1 MDGKSMRYNH
11 ESYLPIGAFQ
21 PILGRM
27 TLHGGGGGFISD
39 FVDSVSDFIAP
50 VTDVIND
57 VIIQPA
63 SDVFAASDDYITQ
76 PITAPISQLT
86 SALDDAVIQPITEP
100 ISDVGVAIDD
110 AVAEVIPG
118 GWGTIAQVAAAVAT
132 AGQSTLVQAAAA
144 AAAAGGSK
152 FQKDKDLKSALEAA
166 AIAGGTAG
174 VTQGVGKEFG
184 LGNLGKAGLSA
195 GLSGGVDYAKT
206 GDINSALRAGAQA
219 GAMSYG
225 GAKLGEYTAP
235 YFNELKGDFG
245 KYLQEKGLNLS
256 KSAIPST
263 VNLDPDLGMPGE
275 VSGPQNFYPD
285 AAPALSGELQM
296 TDSGEF
302 INKNPDIQ
310 NTDFIPK
317 KIELTPDLRIREDIL
332 NQANLDAAYT
342 PDSQYINQDAQ
353 GYDKIKFKD
362 DPYRYLASRG
372 VEGKDYVINK
382 ATGAVDYLTDTPLS
396 QMPGDLYNKVKDLK
410 AKDLAL
416 LGTAA
421 YGLSSLGGGS
431 EQGKSQAQID
441 EEEEAKRV
449 YTYGTSTPSGSNYLL
464 KNRINADNVYSNA
477 AGYRPLNRYAD
488 GGDVQNYGIGG
499 RVSDAFTR
507 VAQPFEKAVLRPIGE
522 AVPFIKDLAPY
533 AGIAAGAMMGNP
545 AMAAGIGGIASGFGK
560 PGGFDMK
567 RALMGGIAA
576 YGMSNLVGGLEA
588 AGQTPL
594 TDSAALPFES
604 YPDPQNQAGGFYGPS
619 GQTNQLPATNQT
631 FRSPEAVQKGIG
643 NLLENSNTPAY
654 KNAMSTFTKNAGIY
668 NAGVPLI
675 MGTTGMMGVD
685 EGNALKQE
693 YDSSLMA
700 QQAEEANFNAR
711 ILAGK
716 KRAQQAVSENPYRFA
731 MGGAIDDEYG
741 GDNMNTV
748 NGNMQNGF
756 ISYADGGPV
765 TNKEDID
772 YMVQI
777 ENNRREVDPMS
788 DERYAGLLK
797 QNQDYL
803 STKYGNIYN
812 QPTPQ
817 PVAPP
822 VTVAPSVEPTPLTG
836 AVAPPPPPPPPPPT
850 VAPPPL
856 DIETVRANANRAL
869 DMSEEVQ
876 NNIRDSSRAVEKA
889 QELIGTAS
897 ATPPPPVYKSPNATP
912 AGQYMVR
919 NPYGPEPLNAANIYE
934 YQKKKQ
940 RGYAEGG
947 IPRFLSGGGDGM
959 SDSIKANIEGTQEA
973 RLADGEFVIP
983 ADVVSHLGN
992 GSSKAGAK
1000 QLYDMMDRV
1009 RKARTGNQKQGRQI
1023 KPTKLMPV

>member
-1 MDGKSMRYNH
+1 MKYTNFT
-11 ESYLPIGAFQ
+11 ELPIHAFQ
-21 PILGRM
+21 PKLGKGPFSYGM
-27 TLHGGGGGFISD
+27 TLEGGGGGGI
-39 FVDSVSDFIAP
+39 VGGIVNA
-50 VTDVIND
+50 VG
-57 VIIQPA
+57 
-63 SDVFAASDDYITQ
+63 DVFEGVGK
-76 PITAPISQLT
+76 
-86 SALDDAVIQPITEP
+86 AVESVGQAV
-100 ISDVGVAIDD
+100 SDVGVAIDD
-110 AVAEVIPG
+110 AVADVIPG
-118 GWGTIAQVAAAVAT
+118 GWGTLAQIAAAVAT

-152 FQKDKDLKSALEAA
+152 FAKDKDLKSALEAA
-166 AIAGGTAG
+166 AISGATTG

-184 LGNLGKAGLSA
+184 LGDLGKAGLSA

-245 KYLQEKGLNLS
+245 KYLQEKGLSLS
-256 KSAIPST
+256 EAAIPSAA
-263 VNLDPDLGMPGE
+263 NLDPDLGMPGE
-275 VSGPQNFYPD
+275 VSGPPNFYPD
-285 AAPALSGELQM
+285 AAPALPGELQM
-296 TDSGEF
+296 TDSGEV
-302 INKNPDIQ
+302 INRNPDIQ
-310 NTDFIPK
+310 NAEFTPK
-317 KIELTPDLRIREDIL
+317 KIELTPELRLREDIL

-353 GYDKIKFKD
+353 GYDKVKFRD

-372 VEGKDYVINK
+372 IEGKDYLTNK
-382 ATGAVDYLTDTPLS
+382 ATGAIDYLSNTNPLDY
-396 QMPGDLYNKVKDLK
+396 PGDLYDS
-410 AKDLAL
+410 AKDYYNQSSPGKLAL
-416 LGTAA
+416 TAA
-421 YGLSSLGGGS
+421 GLYGLSNLGGGA
-431 EQGKSQAQID
+431 EQPKSQAQID
-441 EEEEAKRV
+441 AEEEANRV
-449 YTYGTSTPSGSNYLL
+449 YTYGTSTSSGSNYIP
-464 KNRINADNVYSNA
+464 KNRINAGNVYSPL
-477 AGYRPLNRYAD
+477 AGYRSLNRYAD
-488 GGDVQNYGIGG
+488 GGEVEHFAGGGI
-499 RVSDAFTR
+499 SNMLTR
-507 VAQPFEKAVLRPIGE
+507 VAQPFEKAILRPIGE
-522 AVPFIKDLAPY
+522 AAPFLKDMAPY

-588 AGQTPL
+588 AGTEPTFMGSIEDPL
-594 TDSAALPFES
+594 SSGIPLP
-604 YPDPQNQAGGFYGPS
+604 
-619 GQTNQLPATNQT
+619 PANQT

-643 NLLENSNTPAY
+643 NLLQNSNTPEY

-685 EGNALKQE
+685 EGNELKKE
-693 YDSSLMA
+693 YDRSLMA

-711 ILAGK
+711 VLAGK

-741 GDNMNTV
+741 GDDMNNV

-756 ISYADGGPV
+756 MGYADGGPV
-765 TNKEDID
+765 TNQEDID
-772 YMVQI
+772 YMIQI

-803 STKYGNIYN
+803 STIYGNIYN

-822 VTVAPSVEPTPLTG
+822 PPVVAPSVEPTPLTG
-836 AVAPPPPPPPPPPT
+836 AIAPPPPPPT
-850 VAPPPL
+850 TAPL

-876 NNIRDSSRAVEKA
+876 NNIRDSSRAVERA
-889 QELIGTAS
+889 QELMGTAS
-897 ATPPPPVYKSPNATP
+897 ATPPPPVYQSPNATP

-919 NPYGPEPLNAANIYE
+919 NPYGPEPLNASNIYQ
-934 YQKKKQ
+934 YQKKR

-947 IPRFLSGGGDGM
+947 VPRFLSGGGDGM
-959 SDSIKANIEGTQEA
+959 SDSIKASIEGTQEA

-1000 QLYDMMDRV
+1000 QLYAMMDRV
-1009 RKARTGNQKQGRQI
+1009 RKARTGNRKQGREI

>member
-39 FVDSVSDFIAP
+39 IVESVSDFIAP

-57 VIIQPA
+57 AIIQPA
-63 SDVFAASDDYITQ
+63 SDVLAASDDYITQ

-100 ISDVGVAIDD
+100 IGKVGVAIDD
-110 AVAEVIPG
+110 AVADVIPG
-118 GWGTIAQVAAAVAT
+118 GWGTIAQVAAAAAT
-132 AGQSTLVQAAAA
+132 AGQSTLAQAAAA

-152 FQKDKDLKSALEAA
+152 FAKDKDLKSALEAA
-166 AIAGGTAG
+166 AIAGATTG
-174 VTQGVGKEFG
+174 VTQGVGKEF
-184 LGNLGKAGLSA
+184 NLGDIEKAA
-195 GLSGGVDYAKT
+195 LSGGLKGGVNYAQT
-206 GDINSALRAGAQA
+206 GDVNSALKAGAEGA
-219 GAMSYG
+219 AMSYG

-235 YFNELKGDFG
+235 YLNELKGDFG

-275 VSGPQNFYPD
+275 VSGPPTLQPASTDINYLNELARVNGVDLGDVAQPSSLYNAN
-285 AAPALSGELQM
+285 AAIKAEAAS
-296 TDSGEF
+296 
-302 INKNPDIQ
+302 
-310 NTDFIPK
+310 
-317 KIELTPDLRIREDIL
+317 
-332 NQANLDAAYT
+332 NLDDKFT
-342 PDSQYINQDAQ
+342 PKLLDRPLD
-353 GYDKIKFKD
+353 
-362 DPYRYLASRG
+362 YLQQKG
-372 VEGKDYVINK
+372 IQGKDYLTNK
-382 ATGAVDYLTDTPLS
+382 ATGAIDYLKTTDPFDY
-396 QMPGDLYNKVKDLK
+396 PGDLYNAAKKLDL
-410 AKDLAL
+410 KDLAI
-416 LGTAA
+416 LGTTA
-421 YGLSSLGGGS
+421 YGLSSLGGNP
-431 EQGKSQAQID
+431 EQPKSQAQI
-441 EEEEAKRV
+441 EAEEEAKRV

-464 KNRINADNVYSNA
+464 KNRINADNVYSSA

-488 GGDVQNYGIGG
+488 GGEVQHYGIGG

-507 VAQPFEKAVLRPIGE
+507 IAQPFEKAILRPIGE
-522 AVPFIKDLAPY
+522 AAPFLKDLAPY
-533 AGIAAGAMMGNP
+533 AGVAAGAMFGNP

-588 AGQTPL
+588 AGTDPSILQTMDAPNIAG
-594 TDSAALPFES
+594 SADYLKEIGLDNS
-604 YPDPQNQAGGFYGPS
+604 TSGLGITTSTGPAIS
-619 GQTNQLPATNQT
+619 ANQT
-631 FRSPEAVQKGIG
+631 FRNPDAVQKGIG
-643 NLLENSNTPAY
+643 NLLQNSNTPEY

-685 EGNALKQE
+685 ESNALKQE
-693 YDSSLMA
+693 YDRSLMA

-711 ILAGK
+711 VLAGK

-731 MGGAIDDEYG
+731 MGGTIDDEYG
-741 GDNMNTV
+741 GDDMNTV

-756 ISYADGGPV
+756 MGYADGGPV

-772 YMVQI
+772 YMIQI

-817 PVAPP
+817 PV
-822 VTVAPSVEPTPLTG
+822 EPTPLTG
-836 AVAPPPPPPPPPPT
+836 TVAPPSPPPT
-850 VAPPPL
+850 VAPL

-889 QELIGTAS
+889 QALIGTAS
-897 ATPPPPVYKSPNATP
+897 ATPLPPVYQSPNATP

-919 NPYGPEPLNAANIYE
+919 NPYGPEPLNASNIYQ
-934 YQKKKQ
+934 YQRKKQ

-1009 RKARTGNQKQGRQI
+1009 RKARTGSQKQGRQI

>member
-27 TLHGGGGGFISD
+27 ALHGGGGGGVLDTFSDIIGTGGGDQGLLNVVDEGVQAVGSGLAEVDD
-39 FVDSVSDFIAP
+39 FV
-50 VTDVIND
+50 N
-57 VIIQPA
+57 
-63 SDVFAASDDYITQ
+63 
-76 PITAPISQLT
+76 
-86 SALDDAVIQPITEP
+86 E
-100 ISDVGVAIDD
+100 
-110 AVAEVIPG
+110 EIPG
-118 GWGTIAQVAAAVAT
+118 GWLLPAAIAIAVAT
-132 AGQSTLVQAAAA
+132 GYVDPTLFAAEAGAEAAGTAAFTGASETGLATLAGEGAVADVAGNVLLSEAGLAGAAETVTPELVSKAAAETYA
-144 AAAAGGSK
+144 NVPQTVSSEIVSAPSGATGEG
-152 FQKDKDLKSALEAA
+152 LKTASSNLVKEA
-166 AIAGGTAG
+166 TPS
-174 VTQGVGKEFG
+174 FFD
-184 LGNLGKAGLSA
+184 SP
-195 GLSGGVDYAKT
+195 VDY
-206 GDINSALRAGAQA
+206 
-219 GAMSYG
+219 
-225 GAKLGEYTAP
+225 
-235 YFNELKGDFG
+235 
-245 KYLQEKGLNLS
+245 
-256 KSAIPST
+256 
-263 VNLDPDLGMPGE
+263 
-275 VSGPQNFYPD
+275 
-285 AAPALSGELQM
+285 
-296 TDSGEF
+296 
-302 INKNPDIQ
+302 
-310 NTDFIPK
+310 
-317 KIELTPDLRIREDIL
+317 LT
-332 NQANLDAAYT
+332 Q
-342 PDSQYINQDAQ
+342 
-353 GYDKIKFKD
+353 
-362 DPYRYLASRG
+362 
-372 VEGKDYVINK
+372 K
-382 ATGAVDYLTDTPLS
+382 ATGATDYLTNRPLS
-396 QMPGDLYNKVKDLK
+396 EMPGDLYGA
-410 AKDLAL
+410 AKDYYNTSSKLDLARDAA
-416 LGTAA
+416 TA
-421 YGLSSLGGGS
+421 YGLANIVGSSP

-449 YTYGTSTPSGSNYLL
+449 YTYGISTPSGSNYIP
-464 KNRINADNVYSNA
+464 KNRVNAGNVYSPT
-477 AGYRPLNRYAD
+477 AGYRSLNRYAD
-488 GGDVQNYGIGG
+488 GGEVEHFAGGGI
-499 RVSDAFTR
+499 SNMLTR
-507 VAQPFEKAVLRPIGE
+507 VAQPFEKAILRPIGN
-522 AVPFIKDLAPY
+522 AAPFLKDLAPY
-533 AGIAAGAMMGNP
+533 AGMAAGAMMGNP

-576 YGMSNLVGGLEA
+576 YGMSNLAGGLEA
-588 AGQTPL
+588 AGGLDPSLPTSDLVTAYPGTL
-594 TDSAALPFES
+594 GENIPSAASNLVKEPSNMFS
-604 YPDPQNQAGGFYGPS
+604 TRDPAAMQ
-619 GQTNQLPATNQT
+619 
-631 FRSPEAVQKGIG
+631 RGIG
-643 NLLENSNTPAY
+643 NLLQNSNTPAY
-654 KNAMSTFTKNAGIY
+654 KDAMTAFKGNVGLYDT
-668 NAGVPLI
+668 GVPLV

-685 EGNALKQE
+685 ESNALKQE
-693 YDSSLMA
+693 YDKSMA
-700 QQAEEANFNAR
+700 TSQAETDKFNAR
-711 ILAGK
+711 VAAGK

-756 ISYADGGPV
+756 MGYADGGPV
-765 TNKEDID
+765 TNQEDID
-772 YMVQI
+772 YMIQI

-803 STKYGNIYN
+803 STIYGNIYN

-822 VTVAPSVEPTPLTG
+822 PPAAVAPSVEPTPLTG
-836 AVAPPPPPPPPPPT
+836 AIAPPPPPPPT

-889 QELIGTAS
+889 QALIGTAS
-897 ATPPPPVYKSPNATP
+897 ATPPPPVYQSPNATP

-919 NPYGPEPLNAANIYE
+919 NPYGPEPLNASNIYQ

-1009 RKARTGNQKQGRQI
+1009 RKARTGNRKQGREI